1 MQERVEEKLNVIPQE
16 SRTGP
21 LRKVAD
27 PRPEPVA
34 PPESLPQDS
43 EKSAIGPRGI
53 VEPLRV
59 LHVFTHL
66 GMGGTELGILRVVA
80 GLSGKQFQHR
90 LCTLRG
96 FDPDFV
102 GRNNLSDKVFVAG
115 RADGK
120 SQFPLFR
127 LMAIMKCYEPHIVH
141 SRNWGAIEAVPAAR
155 LAGVPVVIHSE
166 HGYEVDML
174 RGLPVRRRLLRRA
187 LYPLADAVF
196 TVTEELRQY
205 HGRQAWVSADRIR
218 VIYNGVDTERFSPCP
233 ETRVRMRKK
242 LGLTA
247 DTFVIGTVGRMVP
260 IKDQKTLLRAAEL
273 LIRRGTDVYV
283 LLLGAGPERPLL
295 ENYVHAS
302 AELNGHVTL
311 LGVSDSVPELLQSL
325 DVFVLPSLCEG
336 FSNTLLE
343 AMACG
348 LPTVATRVGG
358 NPEIV
363 GENHSAWLFSPGDV
377 SGLAERLERFARS
390 GKLGIE
396 LGAAARQRALAH
408 FGRDHMMKQYRDLYF
423 TLAQRRGLLARS

>member
-1 MQERVEEKLNVIPQE
+1 MRERVEKNLNVTPQE
-16 SRTGP
+16 SRTGAW
-21 LRKVAD
+21 RQVAR
-27 PRPEPVA
+27 PRPKQVA
-34 PPESLPQDS
+34 VPECWSPDAESHALGIS
-43 EKSAIGPRGI
+43 GI

-66 GMGGTELGILRVVA
+66 GTGGTELGILRVVA
-80 GLSGKQFQHR
+80 GLGGPQFQHR

-102 GRNNLSDKVFVAG
+102 RRNNLSDQVLVAG

-120 SQFPLFR
+120 SQFLLFR
-127 LMAIMKCYEPHIVH
+127 LMAIMKSYKPHIVH

-205 HGRQAWVSADRIR
+205 HRRQAWVSADRIR

-233 ETRVRMRKK
+233 DARVRLRKK

-247 DTFVIGTVGRMVP
+247 GTFVIGTVGRMVP

-273 LIRRGTDVYV
+273 LIRLGLDVHV
-283 LLLGAGPERPLL
+283 LLLGTGPERRAL
-295 ENYVHAS
+295 EDYVQAS
-302 AELNGHVTL
+302 AELRGHVTL

-358 NPEIV
+358 NPEVV
-363 GENHSAWLFSPGDV
+363 GERQSAWLFSPGDF
-377 SGLAERLERFARS
+377 SGLAERLERMARC

-396 LGAAARQRALAH
+396 LGAEARERALAH
-408 FGRDHMMKQYRDLYF
+408 FGRDHMLKQYRELYF
-423 TLAQRRGLLARS
+423 ELTERRGLAPRS